1 MTGED
6 PMSQTHD
13 CGGDAAAYALGALE
27 PAEAEA
33 FRRHLAECVVC
44 RDELAQFQRAVDV
57 LPLAAPQ
64 HAAPRRLRQRVLRQ
78 VRAQP
83 HPASAPA
90 PRRRRMLIARPVALA
105 GALAVL
111 ALAVVGGVELTSGGS
126 NGVRVVAARVGDAQL
141 RVTGD
146 HGELVVRRLSPPP
159 AGRIYEMW
167 IQRGKRAPSP
177 TTLFSVTSKGTALVG
192 VPGNLHGVSA
202 VLVTQEPAGGSPA
215 PTRTPVI
222 VTQLS

>member
-1 MTGED
+1 
-6 PMSQTHD
+6 MSQTHD

-44 RDELAQFQRAVDV
+44 RDELAQFQQAVEV

-64 HAAPRRLRQRVLRQ
+64 HTTPRRLRQRVRAQ
-78 VRAQP
+78 VRAEP
-83 HPASAPA
+83 RGAPA
-90 PRRRRMLIARPVALA
+90 RRRIRIQIGRPAALA

-111 ALAVVGGVELTSGGS
+111 ALAVVGGIELSSGGS
-126 NGVRVVAARVGDAQL
+126 NSVRVVAAKVGDAEL
-141 RVTGD
+141 RVAGG

-159 AGRIYEMW
+159 AGRIYELW
-167 IQRGKRAPSP
+167 LQRGKRAPSP
-177 TTLFSVTSKGTALVG
+177 TTLFSVTSRGTALVG
-192 VPGNLHGVSA
+192 VPGSLRGVSA
-202 VLVTQEPAGGSPA
+202 VLVTQEPAGGTLA
-215 PTRTPVI
+215 PTQAPVI